1 MFLEIE
7 IVPSTLSLNCP
18 WVALLRPL
26 IPDSGI
32 VVPIPTL
39 SLIIAVPITSSSSLG
54 WVVAIPTLSLTIAVP
69 NTSSS
74 WRGAVISVVPIP
86 TLLPNAPISRTIIL
100 SESRLIKSW
109 GAL

>member
-7 IVPSTLSLNCP
+7 IAPSTLSLNCP

-32 VVPIPTL
+32 VVPIPTF

-54 WVVAIPTLSLTIAVP
+54 KEML
-69 NTSSS
+69 
-74 WRGAVISVVPIP
+74 VVPIP
-86 TLLPNAPISRTIIL
+86 TLVPNTPTFLTIKL
-100 SESRLIKSW
+100 
-109 GAL
+109 